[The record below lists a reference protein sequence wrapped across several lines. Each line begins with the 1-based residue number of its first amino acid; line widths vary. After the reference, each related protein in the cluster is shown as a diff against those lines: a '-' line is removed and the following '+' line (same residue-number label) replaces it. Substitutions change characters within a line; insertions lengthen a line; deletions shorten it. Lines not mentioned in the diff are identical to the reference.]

1 MHKKLKIFFK
11 GQFLKKSGDFLD
23 LPLIKGLK
31 FSTISANL
39 YKKKGRKD
47 LSLFYFQDGA
57 NHAGVFTKS
66 QTCAECIKWNKQKKS
81 KKIKALFV
89 NTKNA
94 NALTGKQGFN
104 SMLQI
109 QAEISK
115 LKKIKKDEFYFA
127 STGVIGEKFPVEK
140 IKKNIPALVNNLSDP
155 SSKNWINAS
164 KAIMTTDTIEKLSKA
179 EFKIDNKK
187 IKIAG
192 IAKGSGMIFPN
203 MGTMLGFI
211 FTDLNIS
218 NVLLKRALKNN
229 LEKTFNAISVDG
241 DTSTNDMVLLF
252 STGKANNRII
262 TNYKSKSYK
271 IFEQKLFE
279 VMLSLAKQIT
289 VDGEGAT
296 KLIEIKVNGAKK
308 INDAKN
314 IAFSIANSQLFKTAI
329 AGEDPN
335 WGRILMAIGKSSI
348 KINPKKIDLK
358 LGNQFIFKKGNISK
372 NYKEKIAAK
381 YMKGCNLKIDI
392 NLGLGKQNFKAFTCD
407 LTHDYITINADYRN

>member
-104 SMLQI
+104 SMLKI

-179 EFKIDNKK
+179 EFRIDNKK

-289 VDGEGAT
+289 VDCEGAT
-296 KLIEIKVNGAKK
+296 KLIEIKINGAKK

>member
-252 STGKANNRII
+252 STAKANNRII

-296 KLIEIKVNGAKK
+296 KLIEININGAKK

-314 IAFSIANSQLFKTAI
+314 IAYSIANSQLFKTAI